1 MFAALFH
8 VAACGSARPKPTS
21 ASGSGHA
28 TLVERHWDSKPSLTV
43 IARHGD
49 PFAALALAGKTGAGP
64 AATAALAQIV
74 KKRLSASPG
83 QHQAFPSS
91 FGLTLVVSIASSKD
105 ARPALRDVA
114 LALRR
119 PIEITEIDNL
129 IIEKLRADFASAPPA
144 SASDV
149 ALANCSGEL
158 FVDGQLTALLS
169 SHAQL
174 REAAE
179 RARVEIYSSNNA
191 RFALVG
197 TRIIAHDVEQALN
210 EMPPWPRA
218 TPANERANEPFDRP
232 PETSIVLGSPR
243 QLSFAWR
250 VGSIAKANQAAEIL
264 GRNGS
269 PLLSQVSALDA
280 DWKVEAVSSV
290 ARGVGACLRIDLS
303 NASDNTAIATSNLE
317 NLSRVAVA
325 ESRIALDT
333 ADHAPFENRDWAID
347 NDPERASRQ
356 VAWNSLSVTDSATKP
371 KLHIQLRLLPTDKG
385 AETLETALRDAIAKR
400 NTSPI
405 ETAYAM
411 ELGQT
416 ELWSLLA
423 SPCGTSLE
431 SVEDAGSTAAWIQ
444 ALSQR
449 FSGHLGVQ
457 VEPWITA
464 DGIGFIA
471 HCQPQS
477 QSETSLSIATR
488 LGNALGS
495 IIATGTVTGAE
506 LASLREQVLLRVG
519 PTPRPGYWRLVDSLS
534 SGHPATFEP
543 LGTFDSIRSVDT
555 AHLRAKR
562 IAWLNGPLRL
572 GALLNRDKEQLAAV
586 NSSLH
591 RWLDPHRSE
600 LRQCTPTIA
609 AARRSQDIQVVTRSI
624 DAHDSSAYLAVQL
637 ASQSQERVVYEHW
650 LLWLL
655 TRPGGWLE
663 TTVSQSGTR
672 SSCAADIMGPS
683 HNRSL
688 VISLN
693 VDDESK
699 LADLIAR
706 VRDLLSRLSR
716 QGAEVSDI
724 DSAKAWSETQ
734 IRRAELDPRRR
745 LLDAW
750 RGSSVVPDRKPS
762 GFSRYLNQAFT
773 SATVTVLRVRRQP

>member
-1 MFAALFH
+1 LLAALLH

-21 ASGSGHA
+21 ASGSAHV
-28 TLVERHWDSKPSLTV
+28 TLVERHWDSKPSLVV
-43 IARHGD
+43 IERHGD
-49 PFAALALAGKTGAGP
+49 PFSALAFAGKTGAGP
-64 AATAALAQIV
+64 AATAALAEIV
-74 KKRLSASPG
+74 ERRLAACPG

-105 ARPALRDVA
+105 SGPALRDVA
-114 LALRR
+114 LALHR
-119 PIEITEIDNL
+119 PIEIAEIDNKL
-129 IIEKLRADFASAPPA
+129 IGKLRADFASAPPA

-158 FVDGQLTALLS
+158 FVEGHLTALLS
-169 SHAQL
+169 SQAQL

-197 TRIIAHDVEQALN
+197 TGIIAHDVERALN
-210 EMPPWPRA
+210 EMPPWPLA
-218 TPANERANEPFDRP
+218 TMANERANEPIDRP
-232 PETSIVLGSPR
+232 PEISIVMGSSR

-264 GRNGS
+264 RRSGS

-290 ARGVGACLRIDLS
+290 ARRVGACLRIDLS

-317 NLSRVAVA
+317 SLSRVAVA

-333 ADHAPFENRDWAID
+333 ADHAPLANQDWAID

-356 VAWNSLSVTDSATKP
+356 VAWNSLSVTNSAAKP
-371 KLHIQLRLLPTDKG
+371 KLHVQLRLLPTDKG
-385 AETLETALRDAIAKR
+385 AEALETALRDAIAKK
-400 NTSPI
+400 NASPI
-405 ETAYAM
+405 ETAYRM

-423 SPCGTSLE
+423 SPCGTTLE
-431 SVEDAGSTAAWIQ
+431 SVEDAGNTAAWAQ
-444 ALSQR
+444 AISQR

-457 VEPWITA
+457 VEPWITTDA
-464 DGIGFIA
+464 VGFIA
-471 HCQPQS
+471 HCRPQS
-477 QSETSLSIATR
+477 QSETSLSTATR

-506 LASLREQVLLRVG
+506 LASLRELVLLRVG
-519 PTPRPGYWRLVDSLS
+519 PAPRPGYWQLVDSLS

-543 LGTFDSIRSVDT
+543 LGTFDSIRSMDP

-572 GALLNRDKEQLAAV
+572 GALLNRDKEQLAALT
-586 NSSLH
+586 SSLH

-600 LRQCTPTIA
+600 LGQCAPTIA
-609 AARRSQDIQVVTRSI
+609 AARPSQDIQIVTRSI
-624 DAHDSSAYLAVQL
+624 DAHDSSAYLAVHL
-637 ASQSQERVVYEHW
+637 ASQSQERIVYEHW

-663 TTVSQSGTR
+663 MTVSQSGTR
-672 SSCAADIMGPS
+672 SSFSADIMGPS

-706 VRDLLSRLSR
+706 LRDLLSRLSR

-724 DSAKAWSETQ
+724 EAVRAWSEAQ

-750 RGSSVVPDRKPS
+750 RGSSIVPEHKSS

-773 SATVTVLRVRRQP
+773 SAAVTVLRVRRQP